1 MHHSQNLH
9 VYESSAGSGKT
20 YTLVKYYLKI
30 LLQNNESACSYFR
43 NILAITF
50 TNKATEEMKERIIS
64 ALAELKNNNKDSA
77 LLTELADEIGA
88 DKNEIRKRAQSAFR
102 SILHNYSDFA
112 VQTIDSFSFKIIRS
126 LAHEFKLRQHVEALI
141 NTDKIKKEAI
151 VHLLDKVYTSE
162 EGELKRIL
170 LDLMEQRMM
179 NMKNPDPRPELMKL
193 MEFIENE
200 DWIFFVDELMKKEKE
215 HIKKALE
222 ISQSYVDDFI
232 KRLKELHQSFLPHL
246 KEFPVEYLYGKSRSV
261 LLHFEDFDIN
271 KIIKKSDELKGDS
284 IENPTSFF
292 NKEYVKHN
300 LKHAGEKLLKHFKK
314 MVDFVNEQRSFYQF
328 HKTILET
335 KNLYLL
341 YKNITDEFNYVKKK
355 YNVIPVSEF
364 NVKISEHLKTL
375 PVPYIYEKF
384 GERYKHFLID
394 EFQDTSKLQWMN
406 LNHLVEN
413 SLSEGHLCM
422 LVGDLKQSIYRWR
435 NADPEL
441 MLKLPLIPKNFQ
453 EYGKNKVFDYSYVKF
468 KLPVN
473 RRSRKNIV
481 EFNNLFFSHIAGTS
495 KNKYIQEI
503 YKDVRQ
509 QYLKEKD
516 GGYIKIELSEDRK
529 KFDERGIE
537 FTYQAIKDLTDA
549 GYRFNEIC
557 ILVRKNMEIEQIL
570 EEFNVRYSNQIKFSR
585 PEPINIQTIPFIRS
599 FINFVE
605 FYLKDDDYYFML
617 WMSDWVEMNLISIS
631 DFRNLMC
638 LSVIERKKFAF
649 ENYFNYG
656 NKSIKN
662 STLKDLLDYY
672 IHFFPDNRSME
683 IFRFENI
690 LREIFLDFD
699 LKYKNASIFDFL
711 KKWNSDYSSKAV
723 LMPAEEDSVQ
733 IMTIHKSKGLQFKAV
748 ILPFFIKKRDDYAK
762 KYEWFLSEKFVENY
776 PLKYVLLP
784 QDADSDDKGHKESKD
799 WNELEELNV
808 LYVAM
813 TRAEDALFIHSHEKD
828 TMGKSIM
835 SLMNLKPKDS
845 VSNIG
850 ILVHYESE
858 KKVQNEYPLQ
868 IAKILKSNHVRDFSW
883 NAVPWVFKQ
892 NFSHARRTGEILHAA
907 VNDYLFF
914 IFKNKN
920 LPDARHWIQKYNL
933 DADYAGSMFEKI
945 KNNQWLIPLLLES
958 NTAWFEREFY
968 DARDNKILRPDLVVR
983 NAFKILI
990 VDFKTGYAPDEQKSQ
1005 IREYMNL
1012 FKNDKN
1018 VSVTGMIFY
1027 LSDSENIILE

>member
-20 YTLVKYYLKI
+20 YTLVKYYLRI
-30 LLQNNESACSYFR
+30 LLQNNESAGSYFR

-64 ALAELKNNNKDSA
+64 ALAELKNSSKETA
-77 LLTELADEIGA
+77 LLMELADEIGV
-88 DKNEIRKRAQSAFR
+88 DKNVIRKRAQWAFR

-126 LAHEFKLRQHVEALI
+126 LAHEFKVRQQVEALI
-141 NTDKIKKEAI
+141 NTDKIKKEA
-151 VHLLDKVYTSE
+151 VVNLLDKVYASE
-162 EGELKRIL
+162 EGELRTIL
-170 LDLMEQRMM
+170 LDLMEQRMV
-179 NMKNPDPRPELMKL
+179 NMKNPDPRPELMRL
-193 MEFIENE
+193 MEFLEKE
-200 DWIFFVDELMKKEKE
+200 DWIFFVDELMKNEKN

-222 ISQSYVDDFI
+222 ISQSYLDDFT
-232 KRLKELHQSFLPHL
+232 KKLKELHQSFLPNL
-246 KEFPVEYLYGKSRSV
+246 KEFPEEFLYGKSRSV

-271 KIIKKSDELKGDS
+271 KIIKKCDELKDDS
-284 IENPTSFF
+284 FENPTRFF
-292 NKEYVKHN
+292 NKDYTKHN
-300 LKHAGEKLLKHFKK
+300 LKHAGEVLLNRLKV
-314 MVDFVNEQRSFYQF
+314 MVHFVNEQKSFYQF

-341 YKNITDEFNYVKKK
+341 YKNLSDEFNYVKKK

-364 NVKISEHLKTL
+364 NVKISEHLISL

-413 SLSEGHLCM
+413 SLSEGQLCM
-422 LVGDLKQSIYRWR
+422 LVGDPKQSIYRWR

-441 MLKLPLIPKNFQ
+441 MLKLPLIPKNFK
-453 EYGKNKVFDYSYVKF
+453 EYGKSEVFDYSYIKF

-481 EFNNLFFSHIAGTS
+481 EFNNLFFSRIAEDS
-495 KNKYIQEI
+495 ENKYIQEI
-503 YKDVRQ
+503 YKDVHQ
-509 QYLKEKD
+509 QYIKEKE

-529 KFDERGIE
+529 NFDERGIE
-537 FTYQAIKDLTDA
+537 FAYHAIKELTDA

-557 ILVRKNMEIEQIL
+557 ILVRKNAEIEEIL
-570 EEFNVRYSNQIKFSR
+570 EEFNLRYSNQVKFSR
-585 PEPINIQTIPFIRS
+585 PEPINIHTIPFIRS

-605 FYLKDDDYYFML
+605 FYLKGDDYYFML
-617 WMSDWVEMNLISIS
+617 WMSDWVEMNVTLFS

-638 LSVIERKKFAF
+638 LSPIERKRFAY
-649 ENYFNYG
+649 ENYFNTG
-656 NKSIKN
+656 EKLIENC
-662 STLKDLLDYY
+662 TLKDLLDYY
-672 IHFFPDNRSME
+672 ILFFHDVRSTE

-690 LREIFLDFD
+690 LREIILDFD
-699 LKYKNASIFDFL
+699 LKYKNANVFDFL
-711 KKWNSDYSSKAV
+711 KKWYSDYSSKAV
-723 LMPAEEDSVQ
+723 LMPAEEDSIQ

-748 ILPFFIKKRDDYAK
+748 ILPFFIKKRDDNSK

-784 QDADSDDKGHKESKD
+784 QDADDKGHKESKD

-813 TRAEDALFIHSHEKD
+813 TRAEDAVFMHSHKND
-828 TMGKSIM
+828 TVGKSIM
-835 SLMNLKPKDS
+835 RLLNLKPDDS
-845 VSNIG
+845 RNTIG
-850 ILVHYESE
+850 TLVHYESE
-858 KKVQNEYPLQ
+858 KKVKNEYP
-868 IAKILKSNHVRDFSW
+868 IENVSIVKSNHYRDFSW
-883 NAVPWVFKQ
+883 KVVPWVFKQ
-892 NFSHARRTGEILHAA
+892 DFSLARRTGEILHAA

-914 IFKNKN
+914 IFKNKT
-920 LPDARHWIQKYNL
+920 LPNAWDWIKKYKL
-933 DADYAGSMFEKI
+933 DVEYAGSMFEKI
-945 KNNQWLIPLLLES
+945 NKNQWLIPLLLES
-958 NTAWFEREFY
+958 NLAWFEREFH
-968 DARDNKILRPDLVVR
+968 DALENRILRPDLVVQ
-983 NAFKILI
+983 NSHKILI
-990 VDFKTGYAPDEQKSQ
+990 VDFKTGYAPDEQKMQ
-1005 IREYMNL
+1005 IKEYMNL

-1027 LSDSENIILE
+1027 LSDADNIMIE